1 MISKKKSLL
10 PTVILVGI
18 AAFIL
23 LATVPPPGVIMTHTG
38 TMVSATP
45 NGLKTENTKIYCVRI
60 PDPITAFAIF
70 TATGQTATPPIGTN
84 LQWVQV
90 VVHIA
95 KEYATDEGDAKD
107 LTRVTVIIKDPE
119 EATVFDATMVA
130 DSVVVDRDD
139 YWEVTYWGE
148 DTPHDLVEGTYTV
161 TTKYEIYV

>member
-10 PTVILVGI
+10 PTVLFVGI

-23 LATVPPPGVIMTHTG
+23 LATVPPPGVNMTSV
-38 TMVSATP
+38 MVAANP
-45 NGLKTENTKIYCVRI
+45 GLKTENTKIYCVRI
-60 PDPITAFAIF
+60 TDPVTAFAIF
-70 TATGQTATPPIGTN
+70 TATGQTANVEVGTN

-95 KEYATDEGDAKD
+95 KEHAVNETEAKS
-107 LTRVTVIIKDPE
+107 LTRVTVTIKDPGE
-119 EATVFDATMVA
+119 VTVFDATMVA

-139 YWEVTYWGE
+139 YWEVTYDGE

-161 TTKYEIYV
+161 TTKYEINV